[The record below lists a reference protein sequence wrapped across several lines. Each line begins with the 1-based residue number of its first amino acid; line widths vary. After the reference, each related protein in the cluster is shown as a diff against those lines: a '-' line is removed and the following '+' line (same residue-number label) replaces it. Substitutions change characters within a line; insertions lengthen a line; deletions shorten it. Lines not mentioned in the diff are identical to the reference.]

1 MRAQTLNRELP
12 RIRRPRYRS
21 KVTTKTP
28 LNALL
33 GRRTRALR
41 AAGGFTVRDLAQ
53 RSGLSLRSLAAIEAD
68 AANPTLASLQELAT
82 ALGVD
87 VIELLRPAGRKRP
100 VALLGLRGAG
110 KSTVGK
116 RLADDAGWAF
126 VELDRLIERESGLSL
141 QALFEL
147 HGEPHVRTL
156 EARVLA
162 DVVAGAGVDGG
173 VVVAVGGGLVTWPET
188 WALLK
193 ARALTVWLKATPQ
206 EHWDR
211 VRAQGD
217 ERPMA
222 SRSRARAELDALW
235 NARAPLYAQAELH
248 IDTSVV
254 DVDGAVAVIRAA
266 QAS

>member
-1 MRAQTLNRELP
+1 MKNLLP
-12 RIRRPRYRS
+12 
-21 KVTTKTP
+21 
-28 LNALL
+28 ALL
-33 GRRTRALR
+33 GRRTRELR
-41 AAGGFTVRDLAQ
+41 AARGWTVRDLAQ
-53 RSGLSLRSLAAIEAD
+53 HSGLSLRLLALIEAD
-68 AANPTLASLQELAT
+68 DANPTLASLEDLAL
-82 ALGVD
+82 AFAVD
-87 VIELLRPAGRKRP
+87 VVDLLRPAGRPRP

-110 KSTVGK
+110 KSTIGK
-116 RLADDAGWAF
+116 RLADDVGWSF

-162 DVVAGAGVDGG
+162 DVLAAPNAG

-188 WALLK
+188 WSLLRG
-193 ARALTVWLKATPQ
+193 RALTVWLKATPQ

-235 NARAPLYAQAELH
+235 TARAPLYAQAELH
-248 IDTSVV
+248 VDTSVV
-254 DVDGAVAVIRAA
+254 DVDGAVGLIRAA
-266 QAS
+266 LL

>member
-1 MRAQTLNRELP
+1 MRELA
-12 RIRRPRYRS
+12 R
-21 KVTTKTP
+21 
-28 LNALL
+28 
-33 GRRTRALR
+33 
-41 AAGGFTVRDLAQ
+41 
-53 RSGLSLRSLAAIEAD
+53 RSGLSLRLLALIEAD
-68 AANPTLASLQELAT
+68 QANPTLSSLQELAR

-87 VIELLRPAGRKRP
+87 VVELLRPAASARP

-110 KSTVGK
+110 KSTIGR
-116 RLADDAGWAF
+116 RLAQEVDRTF

-162 DVVAGAGVDGG
+162 ELVAGGG
-173 VVVAVGGGLVTWPET
+173 PEPAAVVVAVGGGLVTWPES
-188 WALLK
+188 WSLLK

-222 SRSRARAELDALW
+222 SRSRARAELEALW
-235 NARAPLYAQAELH
+235 NARAPLYAEAELH
-248 IDTSVV
+248 IDTSVF
-254 DVDGAVAVIRAA
+254 DVDGATALIKAA
-266 QAS
+266 LQS